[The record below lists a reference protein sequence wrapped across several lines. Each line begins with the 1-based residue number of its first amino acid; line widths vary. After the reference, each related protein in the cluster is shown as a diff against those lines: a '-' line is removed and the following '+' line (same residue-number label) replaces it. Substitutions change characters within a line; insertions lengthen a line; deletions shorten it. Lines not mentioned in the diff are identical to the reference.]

1 MDTVSTYWSK
11 GNTDES
17 FIAGNDPKLHRN
29 DEKSTKR
36 ILILLKRE
44 FGQKFDSVIEFAA
57 GIGRVTKRVFTNF
70 FNTIDAVEPAEPLAS
85 KIEELKNS
93 KESKGKINKVY
104 HKGGAEFEFEKKYD
118 MIFGQWF
125 LENMNDLDVLK
136 FVLKAKKHLNPKGRL
151 FFKENASSF
160 DESKDTAIG
169 QKIRQRK
176 ALSFLFE
183 LCGLRIV
190 MLKVSD
196 NYPEGFRQL
205 YEFVLENDD

>member
-1 MDTVSTYWSK
+1 M
-11 GNTDES
+11 
-17 FIAGNDPKLHRN
+17 
-29 DEKSTKR
+29 
-36 ILILLKRE
+36 
-44 FGQKFDSVIEFAA
+44 
-57 GIGRVTKRVFTNF
+57 
-70 FNTIDAVEPAEPLAS
+70 EPAEPLAK

-104 HKGGAEFEFEKKYD
+104 HIGGAEFEFEKKYD

-125 LENMNDLDVLK
+125 LENLNDIDVLK
-136 FVLKAKKHLNPKGRL
+136 FVLKARDNLGENGRL

-160 DESKDTAIG
+160 QNWRVTDKG

-183 LCGLRIV
+183 LCGLRVV

-196 NYPEGFRQL
+196 NYPENYKQV
-205 YEFVLENDD
+205 YEFVLEKDD